1 MSNETKSFVESVVG
15 IVLVVLFCLF
25 CCGVFTGCCDDGRPR
40 GPKPDYI
47 IKVCSLGDT
56 DGSTCV
62 TIDAKDYSIHT
73 PYISIKTLD
82 GELLRYNW
90 EGWAI
95 VIREVD

>member
-1 MSNETKSFVESVVG
+1 MK
-15 IVLVVLFCLF
+15 IRVLFLILIF
-25 CCGVFTGCCDDGRPR
+25 ALMAGCVDCKKHKRHADA
-40 GPKPDYI
+40 PKPDYI

-62 TIDAKDYSIHT
+62 NINAKDYYDALSHI
-73 PYISIKTLD
+73 IVETLD

-90 EGWAI
+90 AGWAI

>member
-1 MSNETKSFVESVVG
+1 MKIG
-15 IVLVVLFCLF
+15 VLYLILIFALL
-25 CCGVFTGCCDDGRPR
+25 TGCVDCKKHKRHADA
-40 GPKPDYI
+40 PKPNYI

-62 TIDAKDYSIHT
+62 NINAKDYSIYT

-82 GELLRYNW
+82 DEVLRYNW

-95 VIREVD
+95 LIRKVD

>member
-1 MSNETKSFVESVVG
+1 MKIRILFLILIFALMS
-15 IVLVVLFCLF
+15 
-25 CCGVFTGCCDDGRPR
+25 GCVACKKPKRHGDA
-40 GPKPDYI
+40 PKPDYI

-62 TIDAKDYSIHT
+62 TIDAKDYANHT
-73 PYISIKTLD
+73 PYIRIKTLD

-90 EGWAI
+90 AGWAI